1 MNHFFLDGYAPFL
14 SMTIRETFLTVPDQ
28 VIAAPGPG
36 QYDLN
41 SNSKVKGGSTVGNKG
56 NRFENEQNFVP
67 GPGSYNV
74 TKSNE
79 WVKNDHKFG
88 FFVKE
93 VTVFE
98 ILKHLCMASSN
109 IQS

>member
-1 MNHFFLDGYAPFL
+1 MIYSILDGYAPFL

-36 QYDLN
+36 QYDIA
-41 SNSKVKGGSTVGNKG
+41 SSAKVKGGSTVGNKS
-56 NRFENEQNFVP
+56 NRFGNEQNFVP
-67 GPGSYNV
+67 GPGAYNV
-74 TKSNE
+74 SKSNE
-79 WVKNDHKFG
+79 WVKSDHNFG

-93 VTVFE
+93 VMVFKM
-98 ILKHLCMASSN
+98 LKLLCMANSN